1 MSTLSAPQRTSAVL
15 AALQHPTLTDQ
26 PVRQTFLDRLTMRVA
41 LGLLLWSTRP
51 RADRAQLA
59 LRHRERLAREAR
71 EQEWDR
77 RRALLGPRR

>member
-15 AALQHPTLTDQ
+15 AALQHPTPTDQ
-26 PVRQTFLDRLTMRVA
+26 IRQTFLDRLAMRIA

-51 RADRAQLA
+51 RTDRAELV

-77 RRALLGPRR
+77 RRALLAPRR